1 MNSLERIR
9 AAVTFQTPDRVPVIA
24 QVFGHAAT
32 LANTPL
38 ETYIRNG
45 EVLADCQ
52 LQALEY
58 YGYDAV
64 FALMDVHVEAEAV
77 GSVLDYRPGQYPFV
91 SSHVLAEGA
100 SLTSLS
106 VPDPHSN
113 GRMPE
118 LLKAA
123 EILRDRVGDDVLVV
137 GCVVGPMTLAIQL
150 LGIEN
155 TLYLAADDPEEFARL
170 LAFSAEVI
178 AAHGTAQIEAG
189 VHLPVVFDP
198 SASPAVIP
206 PQFFREFELPLL
218 TKLFKV
224 FKEAG
229 GEFSWLHI
237 TGPTETIL
245 PYYPEAGADIANIDY
260 CVDPEKAMTLLP
272 RTCIDGNIKPLLF
285 LDERPDSVEKKAA
298 ALVKLFSKR
307 GGYILSPG
315 CEIPPEAKPENVAG
329 MVSAALIT
337 INGNE

>member
-1 MNSLERIR
+1 MNSLERIL
-9 AAVTFQTPDRVPVIA
+9 AAVTFHTPDRVPVIA

-32 LANTPL
+32 LADIPL
-38 ETYIRNG
+38 EVYVRNG

-91 SSHVLAEGA
+91 SSPVLVGNS
-100 SLTSLS
+100 SLEALS
-106 VPDPHSN
+106 VPDPRHAA
-113 GRMPE
+113 RMPE

-150 LGIEN
+150 LGTEN
-155 TLYLAADDPEEFARL
+155 ALYLAADDPEEFARL

-178 AAHGTAQIEAG
+178 TAFGTAQIGAG

-198 SASPAVIP
+198 SSSPAVIP

-218 TKLFKV
+218 TKIYKS

-229 GEFSWLHI
+229 AELSWLHI
-237 TGPTETIL
+237 TGPTEKIL

-260 CVDPEKAMTLLP
+260 CVEPEKAMKMLP
-272 RTCIDGNIKPLLF
+272 HTCIDGNIKPLLF
-285 LDERPDSVEKKAA
+285 LEEHPDAVEKEAA
-298 ALVKLFSKR
+298 ALLNLFSGR

-315 CEIPPEAKPENVAG
+315 CEIPPEAKPENIKG
-329 MVSAALIT
+329 LVSAVHK
-337 INGNE
+337 N

>member
-9 AAVTFQTPDRVPVIA
+9 AAVTFHTPDRVPVIG

-32 LANTPL
+32 LADIPL
-38 ETYIRNG
+38 EKYIQNG

-52 LQALEY
+52 LQALEF

-64 FALMDVHVEAEAV
+64 FALMDVHVEAEAA
-77 GSVLDYRPGQYPFV
+77 GSVLEYRPGQYPFV
-91 SSHVLAEGA
+91 SSHALAEGA
-100 SLTSLS
+100 SLSSLS
-106 VPDPHSN
+106 VPDPRID
-113 GRMPE
+113 GRMPQ

-137 GCVVGPMTLAIQL
+137 GCVAGPMTLAIQL

-155 TLYLAADDPEEFARL
+155 ALYLAADDPEEFARL

-178 AAHGTAQIEAG
+178 TVFGAAQIEAG

-198 SASPAVIP
+198 SASPAIIP

-218 TKLFKV
+218 TKIFKS

-229 GEFSWLHI
+229 AELNWLHI
-237 TGPTETIL
+237 TGPTEKIL
-245 PYYPEAGADIANIDY
+245 SYYPDAGVDIANIDY
-260 CVDPEKAMTLLP
+260 CVESGTATKVLP
-272 RTCIDGNIKPLLF
+272 HTCIDGNIKPLLF
-285 LDERPDSVEKKAA
+285 LEERPDSVEKEAA
-298 ALVKLFSKR
+298 ELLNLFSGR

-315 CEIPPEAKPENVAG
+315 CEIPPEAKPENI
-329 MVSAALIT
+329 MRLVSAVHK
-337 INGNE
+337 N